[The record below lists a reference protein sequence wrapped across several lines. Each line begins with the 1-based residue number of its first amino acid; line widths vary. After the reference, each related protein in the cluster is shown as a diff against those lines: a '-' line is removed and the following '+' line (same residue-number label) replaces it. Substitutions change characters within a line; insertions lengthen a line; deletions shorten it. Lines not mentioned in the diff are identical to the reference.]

1 MNYPEKF
8 ILDHKYEGPQLLL
21 LKGSIDVRDI
31 VYEEILEEI
40 ATEVVPTKHGKPEIS
55 LHVLMRWLA

>member
-1 MNYPEKF
+1 M
-8 ILDHKYEGPQLLL
+8 DHKYEGPQLLL

-40 ATEVVPTKHGKPEIS
+40 ATEVS
-55 LHVLMRWLA
+55 